1 MEQHCTQSLSSL
13 CYITLN
19 FLLQLLGSLVM
30 QQGKHHM
37 LEHVEPSLR
46 RLALGMDQDLDQ
58 DLNPGLRDVAVDLLR
73 TLVMDTGG

>member
-1 MEQHCTQSLSSL
+1 
-13 CYITLN
+13 
-19 FLLQLLGSLVM
+19 M

-46 RLALGMDQDLDQ
+46 RLAFGMDQDLDQ
-58 DLNPGLRDVAVDLLR
+58 DLDPGLRDVAVDLLR

>member
-1 MEQHCTQSLSSL
+1 
-13 CYITLN
+13 
-19 FLLQLLGSLVM
+19 M

-58 DLNPGLRDVAVDLLR
+58 DLDPGLRDVAVDLLR